1 MPEYEFRTASG
12 KILTKVFPANG
23 PEYPEVGTEH
33 LLVDPDTGHH
43 EIGTRIMSTPQK
55 PTEVWKP
62 YTSNRLPRF
71 MKGQPCTPEGKVRV
85 ETQAQER
92 DIMAQG
98 GYERE

>member
-1 MPEYEFRTASG
+1 MPEYEFRTADG
-12 KILTKVFPANG
+12 RILTKHMPANG
-23 PEYPEVGTEH
+23 PDYPDVGSQHILADEAGKRVH
-33 LLVDPDTGHH
+33 C
-43 EIGTRIMSTPQK
+43 IRIMSSPQK
-55 PTEVWKP
+55 PTSVWKP

-98 GYERE
+98 CYERE